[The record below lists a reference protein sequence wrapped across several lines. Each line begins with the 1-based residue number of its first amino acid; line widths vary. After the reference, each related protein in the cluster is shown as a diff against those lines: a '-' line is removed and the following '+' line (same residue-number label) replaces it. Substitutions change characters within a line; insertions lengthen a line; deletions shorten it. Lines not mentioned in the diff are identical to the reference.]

1 MFYCLCLH
9 LVAFKCI
16 PCGLLKYCGG
26 KKNSCTF
33 LTSSTNQVL
42 EERLSRN
49 NLHCFILLSFLFI
62 LCWNFLPCTENNR
75 SPSASF
81 TMEIVNH
88 MLWPLQSPFC
98 VSSHS
103 PPLPSNTKW
112 GNIFWKHRVPPLSL
126 NSENKQSNCSYRQF
140 LTLWYYNH
148 TAEKQFNKEPGQR
161 PWYKATICSYCATE
175 LLLKTKPLL
184 CSFTPP

>member
-49 NLHCFILLSFLFI
+49 KLHSFTLLSFWFI
-62 LCWNFLPCTENNR
+62 LCWNLLPSTENNR
-75 SPSASF
+75 SPSASI

-112 GNIFWKHRVPPLSL
+112 GNIFWKHGVPPLSL
-126 NSENKQSNCSYRQF
+126 NSENRVLNRETMRTSSQ
-140 LTLWYYNH
+140 TVH
-148 TAEKQFNKEPGQR
+148 TDNFSLYGI
-161 PWYKATICSYCATE
+161 TII
-175 LLLKTKPLL
+175 LLKNTV
-184 CSFTPP
+184 

>member
-1 MFYCLCLH
+1 MHTLWIVKILWRE
-9 LVAFKCI
+9 
-16 PCGLLKYCGG
+16 
-26 KKNSCTF
+26 KNSCTF

-49 NLHCFILLSFLFI
+49 KLHSFTLLSFWFI
-62 LCWNFLPCTENNR
+62 LCWNLLPSTENNR
-75 SPSASF
+75 SPSASI

-112 GNIFWKHRVPPLSL
+112 GNIFWKHGVPPLSL
-126 NSENKQSNCSYRQF
+126 NSENRVLNRETMRTSSQ
-140 LTLWYYNH
+140 TVH
-148 TAEKQFNKEPGQR
+148 TDNFSLYGI
-161 PWYKATICSYCATE
+161 TII
-175 LLLKTKPLL
+175 LLKNTV
-184 CSFTPP
+184 